1 MIQQSTDV
9 ESWPILG
16 PIFFLDPLGAKPADF
31 STCLTVNLPI
41 LNNNK
46 PNSGKPAD
54 YTDMLRNSV
63 KPAIFMVIMLHS
75 L

>member
-1 MIQQSTDV
+1 MIQQMLNHGQYWV
-9 ESWPILG
+9 LY
-16 PIFFLDPLGAKPADF
+16 FFLDPLGAKPADF
-31 STCLTVNLPI
+31 STYLTVNLPI

-46 PNSGKPAD
+46 PNGGKPAD

-63 KPAIFMVIMLHS
+63 KPAIFMAIMLHS